1 MQKILYF
8 EITTAIKD
16 RPKIFQIVT
25 LMLFAFSLTVIFIG
39 SLTRLSSNN
48 ADYQT
53 SKQAGRNHFVRL
65 LQTPSQ
71 PVVNLQ
77 K

>member
-25 LMLFAFSLTVIFIG
+25 LVLFAFSLTVIFIG
-39 SLTRLSSNN
+39 SLNRLSSNN
-48 ADYQT
+48 ASYQV
-53 SKQAGRNHFVRL
+53 SKQSGKRSFCKAAANTLTTGG
-65 LQTPSQ
+65 
-71 PVVNLQ
+71 
-77 K
+77 